1 MSILYRLLTFLLTP
15 LWLLYLLVR
24 QRGQA
29 RLRERLGF
37 LPVRQDSPIWI
48 QGVSVGE
55 IRIALK
61 LASVLR
67 ERSLPVVLSSTTAAG
82 LALAAREWPFG
93 EPAAFPLDLASS
105 TERALERLKP
115 RALVVVETEL
125 WPVLFRKA
133 VKEGIPVFVVNGRIS
148 DRSLKRVQRLK
159 TLYAFA
165 LEGTRIAAQNEE
177 HALRFITL
185 GAKKHRTVVLG
196 NLKYDLSPPSDF
208 ADTTAEL
215 SRFCSA
221 TPLWTAGSVRE
232 GEETAVIK
240 AHERVREKIPA
251 ARLILAPR
259 HLSRSSLCL
268 EACRKAG
275 FHAVARSGEPETD
288 WDVLILDTV
297 GELWSAYSLCSAAF
311 VGGSL
316 VNMGGQNVLEPAFLE
331 KPVLFGPSTENFRED
346 AERLLAAGGAVRV
359 NNIAELGDEVSKFL
373 ADSERARLH
382 GQRAAEAVSRY
393 RGAVERTV
401 SWIEKNLPG

>member
-29 RLRERLGF
+29 RLKERLGF
-37 LPVRQDSPIWI
+37 LPVRKDSPIWI

-61 LASVLR
+61 LASALR

-82 LALAAREWPFG
+82 LELAAREGQCG
-93 EPAAFPLDLASS
+93 EPCAFPLDLASS
-105 TERALERLKP
+105 ADRALERLNP
-115 RALVVVETEL
+115 RALVLVETEL

-133 VKEGIPVFVVNGRIS
+133 AKEGIPVFVVNGRIS

-159 TLYAFA
+159 TLYASA
-165 LEGTRIAAQNEE
+165 LEEACIAAQNEE
-177 HALRFITL
+177 HASRFITL
-185 GAKKHRTVVLG
+185 GARKHRTVILG

-208 ADTTAEL
+208 AETTAEL
-215 SRFCSA
+215 SRFCSVA
-221 TPLWTAGSVRE
+221 PLWTAGSVRE

-240 AHERVREKIPA
+240 AHERVREKIPG
-251 ARLILAPR
+251 ARLILVPR
-259 HLSRSSLCL
+259 HLNRSSFCL

-275 FHAVARSGEPETD
+275 FRAIARSGGPETD
-288 WDVLILDTV
+288 WDVMVLDSM
-297 GELWSAYSLCSAAF
+297 GELWSAYSLCGAAF

-316 VNMGGQNVLEPAFLE
+316 VNTGGQNVLEPAFLG
-331 KPVLFGPSTENFRED
+331 KPILFGPSTENFREE

-359 NNIAELGDEVSKFL
+359 KDAVELGDEVSKFL

-393 RGAVERTV
+393 QGAVERTV